1 VTVGLLNTYL
11 RAGLSSVPK
20 MILGNESL
28 ETLFELLHKGED
40 QPYTGTRKIEF
51 QGKVTFDS
59 VHFRY
64 KQDPI
69 LQGVDLVIEPQST
82 IAIMGANGSGK
93 STMMH
98 LLSGFYRPQ
107 EGRLFADDC
116 PYDELD
122 ILDLRRS
129 VGVVMQDPFFFPGTI
144 LQNITYGSPGAK
156 QPHVIEAA
164 RLATAHSFIEELPK
178 GYETLVGDNG
188 VLLSGGQRQRIA
200 IARALLRRPRL
211 LILDEPT
218 NHLDA
223 AAVVG
228 LMENLKKLPH
238 RPTTILISHDKEIV
252 HHADRIYT
260 MESGRLVSRSK
271 SEFETTAVDG
281 APAGIVR

>member
-1 VTVGLLNTYL
+1 VY
-11 RAGLSSVPK
+11 
-20 MILGNESL
+20 
-28 ETLFELLHKGED
+28 
-40 QPYTGTRKIEF
+40 
-51 QGKVTFDS
+51 
-59 VHFRY
+59 FRY

-69 LQGVDLVIEPQST
+69 LQGANLAVEPQST

-129 VGVVMQDPFFFPGTI
+129 IGVVMQDPFFFPGTI
-144 LQNITYGSPGAK
+144 LENITYGSPRAK
-156 QPHVIEAA
+156 QPHVMEAA
-164 RLATAHSFIEELPK
+164 RLATAHAFIEELPK
-178 GYETLVGDNG
+178 KYDTLVGDNG

-200 IARALLRRPRL
+200 IARALLRRPKL

-223 AAVVG
+223 AAVAG
-228 LMENLKKLPH
+228 LMENLKRLSY
-238 RPTTILISHDKEIV
+238 RPTTILISHDREIV
-252 HHADRIYT
+252 HHADRIYAV
-260 MESGRLVSRSK
+260 ENGRIVPRSK
-271 SEFETTAVDG
+271 SEIETAAVG
-281 APAGIVR
+281 GNPAVAR